1 MTTLILYGLISIIF
15 SFLCSIWEAVLL
27 SITPSYIKRLET
39 ENPNIG
45 KIVSEFKSDI
55 DKPLS
60 AILTLNTIAH
70 TVGAIL
76 VGKQANELF
85 GSSFIDIFG
94 YYQFPYEG
102 LVASIMT
109 LLILFASE
117 IIPKTIGANNWKQL
131 TPFTIKCVQFIVLVL
146 SPLVW
151 LSNLLTKM
159 LKKDK
164 EKSVFSKNDF
174 SAMTDVMKDS
184 GGIITEDHTFIKNVL
199 NFDEMKAEDVM
210 TPKTVMFIAPEDL
223 TLSEFYEK
231 HEKIPYSRIPLYS
244 EKEDNITGFFLR
256 NELLIHMIE
265 GHHSKPLSSI
275 KHDIQIIS
283 EDTPLRTI
291 FTMLSQQTNH
301 LAVIVDKYGSVVGL
315 ISLEDII
322 ETLLGFEIVDETDSV
337 SDLQI
342 LAKRIWDA
350 KRNKSK

>member
-1 MTTLILYGLISIIF
+1 MTILILYGLISIIF

-39 ENPNIG
+39 ENPSVG
-45 KIVSEFKSDI
+45 KIVADFKSDI
-55 DKPLS
+55 DRPLS

-76 VGKQANELF
+76 VGTKANELY
-85 GSSFIDIFG
+85 GSEALNIFG
-94 YYQFPYEG
+94 FQLPYEG

-131 TPFTIKCVQFIVLVL
+131 TPFTVKSVKLIVFILT
-146 SPLVW
+146 PLVW

-184 GGIITEDHTFIKNVL
+184 GSIITEDHTFIKNVL
-199 NFDEMKAEDVM
+199 NFDDMKAEDVM
-210 TPKTVMFIAPEDL
+210 TPKPVMFMAKEDQ
-223 TLSEFYEK
+223 TLEEFYQK
-231 HEKIPYSRIPLYS
+231 HDKIPYSRIPLYS

-256 NELLIHMIE
+256 NDLLIQMIE
-265 GHHSKPLSSI
+265 GDSQKPLSSL
-275 KHDIQIIS
+275 KQEIQIIS
-283 EDTPLRTI
+283 DETPLRTI
-291 FTMLSQQTNH
+291 FTILSQQTNH
-301 LAVIVDKYGSVVGL
+301 LAVIANEYGSVVGL

-342 LAKRIWDA
+342 LAKKIWSA
-350 KRNKSK
+350 KRNKDK

>member
-1 MTTLILYGLISIIF
+1 MTTLILYGLISITF

-45 KIVSEFKSDI
+45 KIVAEFKSDI
-55 DKPLS
+55 DRPLS

-76 VGKQANELF
+76 VGAKASELF
-85 GSSFIDIFG
+85 GTNSLNLLGF
-94 YYQFPYEG
+94 QFPYEG

-117 IIPKTIGANNWKQL
+117 IIPKTIGANNWKEL
-131 TPFTIKCVQFIVLVL
+131 TPFTVKCVQFIVLIL
-146 SPLVW
+146 APLVW
-151 LSNLLTKM
+151 LSNILTKM

-164 EKSVFSKNDF
+164 DKSVFSKNDF

-184 GGIITEDHTFIKNVL
+184 GSIITEDHTFIKNVL

-210 TPKTVMFIAPEDL
+210 TPKPVMFIASENQ
-223 TLSEFYEK
+223 TLSEFYKKNEN
-231 HEKIPYSRIPLYS
+231 IPYSRIPLYN

-256 NELLIHMIE
+256 NDLLINMIE
-265 GHHSKPLSSI
+265 GHDDKTLLSI
-275 KHDIQIIS
+275 KHPIQIITD
-283 EDTPLRTI
+283 DTPLRTI
-291 FTMLSQQTNH
+291 FTILSQQTNH
-301 LAVIVDKYGSVVGL
+301 LAVIVNQYGGVVGL

-342 LAKRIWDA
+342 LAKKIWNA
-350 KRNKSK
+350 KRQKEK

>member
-1 MTTLILYGLISIIF
+1 MTTLILYALISIVF

-27 SITPSYIKRLET
+27 SITPSYIKRLES
-39 ENPNIG
+39 ENPSIG
-45 KIVSEFKSDI
+45 KTVAEFKSDI
-55 DKPLS
+55 DRPLS

-76 VGKQANELF
+76 VGSKANVLF
-85 GSSFIDIFG
+85 GDEALNIFG
-94 YYQFPYEG
+94 LQFPYAG

-117 IIPKTIGANNWKQL
+117 IIPKTIGANNWKEL
-131 TPFTIKCVQFIVLVL
+131 TPFTVKSVKFIVLIL

-151 LSNLLTKM
+151 VSNLLTKM

-184 GGIITEDHTFIKNVL
+184 GSIITEDHTFIKNVL
-199 NFDEMKAEDVM
+199 NFDDMNAEDVM
-210 TPKTVMFIAPEDL
+210 TPKPVMFLTKEDQ
-223 TLSEFYEK
+223 TLEEFYKK
-231 HEKIPYSRIPLYS
+231 HDKIPYSRIPLYS

-256 NELLIHMIE
+256 NDLLIQMIE
-265 GHHSKPLSSI
+265 GGGKNSLSSL
-275 KHDIQIIS
+275 KQDIQMIS
-283 EDTPLRTI
+283 DDTPLRTI
-291 FTMLSQQTNH
+291 FSILSQQTNH
-301 LAVIVDKYGSVVGL
+301 LAVIVNKYGSVVGL

-342 LAKRIWDA
+342 LAKKIWDA
-350 KRNKSK
+350 KRDKNN

>member
-1 MTTLILYGLISIIF
+1 MTELIIYGLISITF

-45 KIVSEFKSDI
+45 KIVAEFKSDI
-55 DKPLS
+55 DRPLS

-76 VGKQANELF
+76 VGAKASEIYGTNALDVF
-85 GSSFIDIFG
+85 GFA
-94 YYQFPYEG
+94 FPYEG
-102 LVASIMT
+102 IVAGIMT

-117 IIPKTIGANNWKQL
+117 IIPKTIGANNWKEL
-131 TPFTIKCVQFIVLVL
+131 TPFTIKCVQFIVIAL

-199 NFDEMKAEDVM
+199 NFDAMKAQDVM
-210 TPKTVMFIAPEDL
+210 TPKPVMFMAPEDQP
-223 TLSEFYEK
+223 LSEFYEK

-256 NELLIHMIE
+256 NDLLIHMIE
-265 GHHSKPLSSI
+265 GHAEKPLSSL
-275 KHDIQIIS
+275 KKSIQIIS
-283 EDTPLRTI
+283 DDTPLRTI
-291 FTMLSQQTNH
+291 FSILSQQTNH
-301 LAVIVDKYGSVVGL
+301 LAVIVNQYGSVVGL

-350 KRNKSK
+350 KRNKGQ

>member
-1 MTTLILYGLISIIF
+1 MTTLILFGLISITF

-39 ENPNIG
+39 ENPSIG
-45 KIVSEFKSDI
+45 KIVSEFKADI
-55 DKPLS
+55 DRPLS

-76 VGKQANELF
+76 VGKKANELF
-85 GSSFIDIFG
+85 GSDAMDILG
-94 YYQFPYEG
+94 YNFPYEG
-102 LVASIMT
+102 LIASIMT

-117 IIPKTIGANNWKQL
+117 IIPKTIGANNWKEL
-131 TPFTIKCVQFIVLVL
+131 TPFTVKSVQFIVLVL

-151 LSNLLTKM
+151 VSNLLTKM

-174 SAMTDVMKDS
+174 SAMTDVMMDS
-184 GGIITEDHTFIKNVL
+184 GSIITEDHTFIKNVL
-199 NFDEMKAEDVM
+199 NFDDMKAADVM
-210 TPKTVMFIAPEDL
+210 TPKTVMFIAQENQ
-223 TLSEFYEK
+223 TLEEFYTK
-231 HEKIPYSRIPLYS
+231 HDKISYSRIPLYN

-256 NELLIHMIE
+256 NDLLIHMIE
-265 GHHSKPLSSI
+265 GNKSATLSSL
-275 KHDIQIIS
+275 KQDIQIIS
-283 EDTPLRTI
+283 DDTPLRTI
-291 FTMLSQQTNH
+291 FSILSQQTNH

-342 LAKRIWDA
+342 LAKKIWDA
-350 KRNKSK
+350 KRNRGN

>member
-1 MTTLILYGLISIIF
+1 MTTLILYGLISITF

-39 ENPNIG
+39 ENPSVG
-45 KIVSEFKSDI
+45 KIVAEFKSDI
-55 DKPLS
+55 DRPLS

-76 VGKQANELF
+76 VGAQASELF
-85 GSSFIDIFG
+85 GSNSLSVFG
-94 YYQFPYEG
+94 YNLPYEG

-117 IIPKTIGANNWKQL
+117 IIPKTIGANNWKSL
-131 TPFTIKCVQFIVLVL
+131 TPFTIKCVKFIVIILF
-146 SPLVW
+146 PLVW

-210 TPKTVMFIAPEDL
+210 TPKPVMFTAPEDM
-223 TLSEFYEK
+223 TLDEFYEK
-231 HEKIPYSRIPLYS
+231 HDKIPYSRIPLYS

-256 NELLIHMIE
+256 NDLLIQMIE
-265 GHHSKPLSSI
+265 GNHKKTLSSL
-275 KHDIQIIS
+275 KHNIQIIS
-283 EDTPLRTI
+283 DDTPLRTI
-291 FTMLSQQTNH
+291 FSILSQQTNH
-301 LAVIVDKYGSVVGL
+301 LAVIVNQYGSVVGL

-342 LAKRIWDA
+342 LAKRIWNA
-350 KRNKSK
+350 KRNKEQ